1 MMQHRWTDFV
11 SVKGAEKLARL
22 MEERA
27 NRQDN
32 IAAAGKRVAG
42 LFGDSAWIILS
53 VDPGR
58 EQVVEKLL
66 NEADIEACVPS
77 CLGPVRRRHHKELP
91 PSQKPVFIGYVFV
104 RCAPSADAWAGL
116 KAFDHVRGRVGG
128 WGGPCRLSDDM
139 FNQFREKAERGAYD
153 WEVKADT
160 LPKGCRVR
168 VKEGPFAEFE
178 GTVIAF
184 GGAGKGSPVI
194 ELEIFGRPT
203 PIMIPLAMLAR
214 V

>member
-22 MEERA
+22 MEELAER
-27 NRQDN
+27 RDS
-32 IAAAGKRVAG
+32 IEAAGKAAANRR
-42 LFGDSAWIILS
+42 GDSAWIILS

-58 EQVVEKLL
+58 EQAVEKLL
-66 NEADIEACVPS
+66 VEADIEACVPV

-91 PSQKPVFIGYVFV
+91 PSHKPVFLGYVFV
-104 RCAPSADAWAGL
+104 RCAPLPAAFAGL
-116 KAFDHVRGRVGG
+116 TTFDYVRGRVGG
-128 WGGPCRLSDDM
+128 WGSTCRLSDEL
-139 FNQFREKAERGAYD
+139 FNQFKDKAERGAYD

-168 VKEGPFAEFE
+168 VKEGPFVGFE